1 MTLKK
6 SLLIIFLILVVDQVS
21 KIYIKLNFPLT
32 LYGELPLF
40 DLGWFKLLFIENKGM
55 AWGATINDFIPFI
68 SERNGKLFLTLFRM
82 VAVTFIFYWLYNSIK
97 QNANKLLVISLSL
110 ILAGAIGN
118 IIDSVF
124 YGYLFTNSYYNIAQY
139 SPGNGYES
147 IFYGHVVDML
157 QFPMFSW
164 EWPHWIPYF
173 GGESFTFFEPVFN
186 IADSAISIG
195 VGIMLVFNRKIYP
208 ENS

>member
-6 SLLIIFLILVVDQVS
+6 SLLIVFLILVVDQVS

-118 IIDSVF
+118 IIDSIF
-124 YGYLFTNSYYNIAQY
+124 YGYLFTNSYYNIAQF
-139 SPGNGYES
+139 SPGSGYES
-147 IFYGHVVDML
+147 FFYGHVVDML

-164 EWPHWIPYF
+164 EWPNWIPYF

>member
-6 SLLIIFLILVVDQVS
+6 SLLIVFLILVVDQVS

-124 YGYLFTNSYYNIAQY
+124 YGYLFTNSYYNIAQF

-147 IFYGHVVDML
+147 FFYGNVVDML

-164 EWPHWIPYF
+164 EWPNWIPYF